1 MPPDL
6 PLVWVTRRQQPATVH
21 SGLGGSLHLNALGI
35 TALRPEYNVRV
46 GASSTPS
53 LASAVA
59 IDTAKIA

>member
-6 PLVWVTRRQQPATVH
+6 PLVWVTPRQQPATVH
-21 SGLGGSLHLNALGI
+21 SGLGTRRLNTLGI

-46 GASSTPS
+46 GASSKPS